1 MWGVCGRPRHGHPGE
16 QKVGALIRIL
26 LGQQGTLVRAAV
38 ARLLSEEDDLQV
50 IAELADAEAVYSVA
64 TRVRPSVVVLDHA
77 LPGTLTVSEVCAK
90 LCAAVPDCAVL
101 ALLDGRSSATMLEI
115 LTRLVPRVGILT
127 EEATPSEL
135 IDGIR
140 AIARGKPVL
149 DARLTVVALTYGNCP
164 LTHRERDVLRRAGHG
179 MPVKEIASE
188 LFLSS
193 GTVRNYLSSS
203 ITKTGARTRIEAV
216 RIAHEAGW
224 I

>member
-1 MWGVCGRPRHGHPGE
+1 M
-16 QKVGALIRIL
+16 
-26 LGQQGTLVRAAV
+26 RAAV
-38 ARLLSEEDDLQV
+38 ARLLSEEEDLQV

-64 TRVRPSVVVLDHA
+64 TRVRPSVVLLDHA
-77 LPGTLTVSEVCAK
+77 LPGTLTVSEVCEK
-90 LCAAVPDCAVL
+90 LCAALPDCAVL
-101 ALLDGRSSATMLEI
+101 TLLDRRSSATMLEI

-140 AIARGKPVL
+140 QIARGIPVL
-149 DARLTVVALTYGNCP
+149 DARLTVVALTYGNSP
-164 LTHRERDVLRRAGHG
+164 LTQRERDVLRRASGG
-179 MPVKEIASE
+179 TPVKEIAAE
-188 LFLSS
+188 MFLSC

-203 ITKTGARTRIEAV
+203 ITKTGARTRIEAI

>member
-1 MWGVCGRPRHGHPGE
+1 
-16 QKVGALIRIL
+16 LIRIL

-38 ARLLSEEDDLQV
+38 ARLLSEEEDLQV
-50 IAELADAEAVYSVA
+50 IAELADAESVYSVA
-64 TRVRPSVVVLDHA
+64 TRVRPDVVVLDHA
-77 LPGTLTVSEVCAK
+77 LPGNLTVREVCEK
-90 LCAAVPDCAVL
+90 LCAALPDCAVL
-101 ALLDGRSSATMLEI
+101 ALLDRRSSATMLEI

-127 EEATPSEL
+127 EDATPSEL

-140 AIARGKPVL
+140 QIARGMPVL

-164 LTHRERDVLRRAGHG
+164 LTQRERDVLRRAAGG
-179 MPVKEIASE
+179 MPVKEIAAE
-188 LFLSS
+188 MFLSC

-203 ITKTGARTRIEAV
+203 ITKTGARTRIEAI

>member
-1 MWGVCGRPRHGHPGE
+1 M
-16 QKVGALIRIL
+16 IRIL

-38 ARLLSEEDDLQV
+38 AKLLSEEDDLQV
-50 IAELADAEAVYSVA
+50 IAELADAEALYSVA

-140 AIARGKPVL
+140 TIARGKPVL

-164 LTHRERDVLRRAGHG
+164 LTHRERDVLRRAANG

>member
-1 MWGVCGRPRHGHPGE
+1 M
-16 QKVGALIRIL
+16 
-26 LGQQGTLVRAAV
+26 RAAL
-38 ARLLSEEDDLQV
+38 AKLLSEEEDLQV
-50 IAELADAEAVYSVA
+50 VAELADAETVFSAA
-64 TRVRPSVVVLDHA
+64 ARMRPGVVVLDHA
-77 LPGTLTVSEVCAK
+77 LPGPLTVSEMCAK
-90 LCAAVPDCAVL
+90 LCESVPGCAVL
-101 ALLDGRSSATMLEI
+101 ALLDRRSSATMLEI

-140 AIARGKPVL
+140 QIALGRPVL
-149 DARLTVVALTYGNCP
+149 DARLTVVALTYGNSP
-164 LTHRERDVLRRAGHG
+164 LTQRERDVLRRAANGI
-179 MPVKEIASE
+179 PVKEIAAE

-203 ITKTGARTRIEAV
+203 ITKTGARTRIEAI